1 VKSIL
6 LTLVLIFSCTQ
17 LKANLLTNG
26 SFETHDAAVNSGS
39 GLTQFIDN
47 PTTYLNNSWTFGRT
61 AGTGGNPRFHWYST
75 TNQQTW
81 QNNPQDGS
89 YAIQLNSDNTTD
101 FIYVEQSVN
110 VISGTLYQL
119 SFFYVDESAFTI
131 TNPTSVRADL
141 TGAFVGNQTFT
152 NTIDNT
158 WQQGII
164 TFTAASTGSLTIRFT
179 DQPPAANNNQNVSM
193 DNISLIVVPEPSTY
207 AMGILLV
214 LAVGGFH
221 FWRRREA

>member
-1 VKSIL
+1 
-6 LTLVLIFSCTQ
+6 
-17 LKANLLTNG
+17 
-26 SFETHDAAVNSGS
+26 
-39 GLTQFIDN
+39 
-47 PTTYLNNSWTFGRT
+47 
-61 AGTGGNPRFHWYST
+61 
-75 TNQQTW
+75 
-81 QNNPQDGS
+81 
-89 YAIQLNSDNTTD
+89 
-101 FIYVEQSVN
+101 
-110 VISGTLYQL
+110 
-119 SFFYVDESAFTI
+119 ESAFTL
-131 TNPTSVRADL
+131 TNPSSVRADL

-179 DQPPAANNNQNVSM
+179 DQPPAGNNNQNVSM